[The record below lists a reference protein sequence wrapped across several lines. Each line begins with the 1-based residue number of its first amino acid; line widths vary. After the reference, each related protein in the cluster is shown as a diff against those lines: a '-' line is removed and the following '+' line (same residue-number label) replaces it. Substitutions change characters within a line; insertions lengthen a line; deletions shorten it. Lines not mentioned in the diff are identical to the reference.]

1 MREVVNTTKDGRYEL
16 VKHVYYFVDRSY
28 YLTLDDTEDGDEYPL
43 EMIDELDWTYD
54 LDECLEESRDVQRH
68 WREDEAD
75 YYRSVL

>member
-16 VKHVYYFVDRSY
+16 VKHVYYFDGSY
-28 YLTLDDTEDGDEYPL
+28 YLELEDEDGDEYPL

-54 LDECLEESRDVQRH
+54 LEECLEESHDVNRH